1 MTIKDWLRLV
11 LPDFEMFFAD
21 STCWTGPVIWNV
33 FEWSARRDA
42 VFRVT
47 LCRVIDIAANDANVL
62 FHNKCLLK
70 SVCRWQVLCQD
81 YVASLSSSHSLWD
94 RITSLRS
101 VFLCPTTGYLT
112 PKQKH
117 VLQSQDFFFR
127 TVLSLTR
134 ASSRRSSTIRKKHS
148 TFVKCFCFGVIRTG
162 FEPVTHSLEGCCSI
176 QLSYRTIPFEGA
188 KILFL
193 S

>member
-1 MTIKDWLRLV
+1 
-11 LPDFEMFFAD
+11 MFFPYPARRA
-21 STCWTGPVIWNV
+21 SPVIRNV
-33 FEWSARRDA
+33 FEWSSRSYT
-42 VFRVT
+42 VFGVT
-47 LCRVIDIAANDANVL
+47 FCRIIDVSANDANVL
-62 FHNKCLLK
+62 FHDVYILK
-70 SVCRWQVLCQD
+70 SVCVMATAVPGLRRFAVVLPLPLGQD

-148 TFVKCFCFGVIRTG
+148 T
-162 FEPVTHSLEGCCSI
+162 SLSAFA
-176 QLSYRTIPFEGA
+176 LV
-188 KILFL
+188 
-193 S
+193 